1 MCGGFRLK
9 NRSVR
14 SRRMMNGVRRT
25 PRQVFQ
31 DTVSETNVIQRACN
45 VHMCIV
51 PLTHVACWDPGLF
64 VMDIG

>member
-9 NRSVR
+9 NRGVR

-31 DTVSETNVIQRACN
+31 DTVSETIVIQRACN
-45 VHMCIV
+45 VHMC
-51 PLTHVACWDPGLF
+51 ACRGHMLLVGIPGLF
-64 VMDIG
+64 VSWA